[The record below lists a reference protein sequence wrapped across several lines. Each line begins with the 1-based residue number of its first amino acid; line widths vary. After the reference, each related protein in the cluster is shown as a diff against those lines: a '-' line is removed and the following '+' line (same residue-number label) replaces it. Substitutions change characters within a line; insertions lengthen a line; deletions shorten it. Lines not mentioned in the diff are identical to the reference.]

1 MLHDIANHTKY
12 HAAAEYHAAALYI
25 VLYHAQHIQLYT
37 QTLHLHAQS
46 HQHMIFFASF
56 FPLFD
61 LAYSSYHLVRFQES
75 NKPYMG
81 ELRTWLS

>member
-1 MLHDIANHTKY
+1 VPSAPLTARIILFNLIHVARLSRDKFKY

-61 LAYSSYHLVRFQES
+61 LRI
-75 NKPYMG
+75 PP
-81 ELRTWLS
+81 TT